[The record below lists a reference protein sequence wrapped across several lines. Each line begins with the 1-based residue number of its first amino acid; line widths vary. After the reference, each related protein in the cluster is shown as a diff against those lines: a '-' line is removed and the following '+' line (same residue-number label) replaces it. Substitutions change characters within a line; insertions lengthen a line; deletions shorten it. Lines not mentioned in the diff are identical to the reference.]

1 MSNVLVLPRPGAKH
15 TSDDHQQQPIQ
26 APSEAAFVSAFGQLL
41 PPASYLQTPIGR
53 AAYYSLPPSSST
65 PTPTDSKIARV
76 VLVHG
81 GQTPALGLLPLANAL
96 KSKFPNAHFVL
107 IDLWGHGLSDTPLV
121 AHEPALFHSL
131 LESLLVHLEWPN
143 AHFVGY
149 SFGGATI
156 APFAA
161 AYPHRV
167 SSLALVAPAGLIK
180 ASKFDELANS
190 YLRGGDG
197 VSEEKVQE
205 WVFETLE
212 GGPLIVPADWKERV
226 ARGEV
231 VAEAIRD
238 WEIKHH
244 RGHRAS
250 VVSMFRDGGVLD
262 RQDAFVEA
270 ARTGI
275 RNVSVVGEWDGW
287 CKEKDLKEVGFGDVV
302 VVPKVGHGL
311 VRQRVPEVASV
322 IERFW
327 KGL

>member
-1 MSNVLVLPRPGAKH
+1 MSNIIVLPRPGAK
-15 TSDDHQQQPIQ
+15 TSDGHQPPIQ
-26 APSEAAFVSAFGQLL
+26 APPEAAFVETFSQLL

-65 PTPTDSKIARV
+65 QPTDEKISRV

-96 KSKFPNAHFVL
+96 KPKFPNAHLVL

-131 LESLLVHLEWPN
+131 LDSLLVHLGWPN

-167 SSLALVAPAGLIK
+167 SSLALVAPAGLVK
-180 ASKFDELANS
+180 ASSFDERANS
-190 YLRGGDG
+190 YLRGGDD

-205 WVFETLE
+205 WVFKTLE

-226 ARGEV
+226 SRGEV

-244 RGHRAS
+244 KGHMAS

-275 RNVSVVGEWDGW
+275 RNVSVVGEWDDW
-287 CKEKDLKEVGFGDVV
+287 CTEKDLKEVGFKDVV
-302 VVPKVGHGL
+302 VVKKVGHGL
-311 VRQRVPEVASV
+311 VRQRVQEVASV
-322 IERFW
+322 IEGFW